1 MDKGPEAG
9 SGKAPWKDHSD
20 RSSEG
25 RGWHEVRL
33 DALEARLGE
42 RSWGAQKPCCNFL
55 GLYF

>member
-9 SGKAPWKDHSD
+9 KGKAPWKDHSD

-33 DALEARLGE
+33 AALEARLGGE
-42 RSWGAQKPCCNFL
+42 VRGCSKAML
-55 GLYF
+55 